1 MTIVTQNCQGM
12 FLNLVVIIMAFLNLL
27 IFILN
32 DGYIMYGDHI
42 FEITGEE
49 FKILDDTGLPTEN
62 TLFYLFCHFSFIYD
76 SRKVINFL
84 IVTFVYNPVFRL
96 FKVSCQHLNIYLL
109 SGPSAILNPFFSW
122 FLFYLRVPFNIV
134 A

>member
-96 FKVSCQHLNIYLL
+96 F
-109 SGPSAILNPFFSW
+109 
-122 FLFYLRVPFNIV
+122 
-134 A
+134 

>member
-62 TLFYLFCHFSFIYD
+62 TLFHLFCHFSFIYD
-76 SRKVINFL
+76 SL
-84 IVTFVYNPVFRL
+84 C
-96 FKVSCQHLNIYLL
+96 SCKPIAKKSDKLL
-109 SGPSAILNPFFSW
+109 DRDIC
-122 FLFYLRVPFNIV
+122 V
-134 A
+134 